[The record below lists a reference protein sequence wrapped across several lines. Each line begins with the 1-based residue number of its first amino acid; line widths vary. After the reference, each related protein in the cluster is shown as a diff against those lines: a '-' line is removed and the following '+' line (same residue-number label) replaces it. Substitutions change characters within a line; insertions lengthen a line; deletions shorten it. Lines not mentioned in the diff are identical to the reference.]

1 MLIENSL
8 LQRLERDAARIEFHR
23 YTATKLFQ
31 RIGHIHT
38 FFRVFAVCYPY
49 YDWKNMYTNQQSFH
63 TPTVSIRLQ
72 PSYRK
77 EAYNTP
83 KKECWTSIHERD
95 YYRFENR
102 LVRLIQVIEVLLHYK
117 KKKKYWPMNQNSA
130 KLLLFVEWFV
140 ISFFAWAVEFFSW
153 IVLVVGEYF
162 STSKEIFE
170 LLVYQMRMCW
180 VYVWSIWDVTASTGN
195 GVSAFFSTVY

>member
-1 MLIENSL
+1 
-8 LQRLERDAARIEFHR
+8 
-23 YTATKLFQ
+23 
-31 RIGHIHT
+31 
-38 FFRVFAVCYPY
+38 
-49 YDWKNMYTNQQSFH
+49 
-63 TPTVSIRLQ
+63 
-72 PSYRK
+72 
-77 EAYNTP
+77 
-83 KKECWTSIHERD
+83 
-95 YYRFENR
+95 
-102 LVRLIQVIEVLLHYK
+102 
-117 KKKKYWPMNQNSA
+117 MNQNSA